1 MKLMPILRLS
11 VPRGDGTESR
21 REPAQA
27 RLRSPSPIAVEPGV
41 GHFGQVS
48 HDRRI
53 AIDPPPPPP
62 SPRLLAI
69 GGGLFYVFAQVA
81 RGRTPEHPA
90 VACTYLGLR
99 DSPASVLI
107 NSHGFILPPF
117 PPPRTAAAAAP
128 AIRSTLVF
136 RWEPL

>member
-53 AIDPPPPPP
+53 AIDPPPPPHP
-62 SPRLLAI
+62 LASSPLVVVCFTFLRKWR
-69 GGGLFYVFAQVA
+69 GGNTE
-81 RGRTPEHPA
+81 TPCSSLHISRPA
-90 VACTYLGLR
+90 
-99 DSPASVLI
+99 
-107 NSHGFILPPF
+107 
-117 PPPRTAAAAAP
+117 
-128 AIRSTLVF
+128 
-136 RWEPL
+136 